1 VLLTANF
8 LAGCCISG
16 GQKSLIALAAVFYP
30 APIRSTGV
38 GWALGIGRVGGIL
51 GPIVIGAALAAQW
64 SAGAVFY
71 AMAVPMLVAGVAVL
85 LLGRLYGTRRNR
97 VTTGARAEDS
107 VAEAVPGE
115 GAQA

>member
-1 VLLTANF
+1 VPDAP

-51 GPIVIGAALAAQW
+51 GPIVIGWALAANW

-71 AMAVPMLVAGVAVL
+71 AMAVPMLVAGLAVL
-85 LLGRLYGTRRNR
+85 LLGRRYGAGRKDR
-97 VTTGARAEDS
+97 VAAEP
-107 VAEAVPGE
+107 VAA
-115 GAQA
+115 